1 MLRPAFADRGAVLE
15 HKVVAALATGEARYG
30 ERLLALLPLIE
41 ERIMWVGGAV
51 AQALPAIA
59 DEAFSA
65 AVLAADRT
73 LNAPR

>member
-1 MLRPAFADRGAVLE
+1 
-15 HKVVAALATGEARYG
+15 
-30 ERLLALLPLIE
+30 
-41 ERIMWVGGAV
+41 MWVGGAV